1 MSTIC
6 SSPQHQ
12 HYRAASFHPHRYHRC
27 TGVYFSFE
35 KKNEQSAMIFEV
47 QNGCFGYPKQPVI
60 LENINLSL
68 EEGHILAILGPNGI
82 GKTTLLK
89 CMIGLLPWHSGK
101 TLFYGKDIH
110 TLKPKDVWS
119 TISYIPQSRG
129 FAFSYTGLEMVLL
142 GRSAHLG
149 TFQQPGK
156 EEIEMAEAMM
166 ERVGITRLANKDC
179 NRMSGG
185 ELQMVLIARALI
197 NEPKLIILDEP
208 ETGLDFHNQIL
219 VLNMVERLAHE
230 SGISAIMN
238 THYPTN
244 AMSVADEAL
253 MLNRKGEFFYGPAA
267 EILNEENISY
277 SFDVQVLV
285 DELHYQ
291 GRSVRSIVPVALREE
306 TAV

>member
-1 MSTIC
+1 
-6 SSPQHQ
+6 
-12 HYRAASFHPHRYHRC
+12 
-27 TGVYFSFE
+27 
-35 KKNEQSAMIFEV
+35 MILEV

-60 LENINLSL
+60 LENINLRL
-68 EEGHILAILGPNGI
+68 EEGHILATLGPNGI

-101 TLFYGKDIH
+101 TLLYGKDIH

-197 NEPKLIILDEP
+197 NEPKLIILDDP
-208 ETGLDFHNQIL
+208 ETGLDFHNQI
-219 VLNMVERLAHE
+219 
-230 SGISAIMN
+230 
-238 THYPTN
+238 
-244 AMSVADEAL
+244 
-253 MLNRKGEFFYGPAA
+253 
-267 EILNEENISY
+267 
-277 SFDVQVLV
+277 
-285 DELHYQ
+285 
-291 GRSVRSIVPVALREE
+291 
-306 TAV
+306 

>member
-1 MSTIC
+1 
-6 SSPQHQ
+6 
-12 HYRAASFHPHRYHRC
+12 
-27 TGVYFSFE
+27 
-35 KKNEQSAMIFEV
+35 MILEV

-60 LENINLSL
+60 LENINLRL

-101 TLFYGKDIH
+101 TLFYGKAIH

-149 TFQQPGK
+149 AFQQPGK

-253 MLNRKGEFFYGPAA
+253 MLNRKGKFFYGPAA
-267 EILNEENISY
+267 EILNEENSKR
-277 SFDVQVLV
+277 LK
-285 DELHYQ
+285 L
-291 GRSVRSIVPVALREE
+291 
-306 TAV
+306 

>member
-1 MSTIC
+1 
-6 SSPQHQ
+6 
-12 HYRAASFHPHRYHRC
+12 
-27 TGVYFSFE
+27 
-35 KKNEQSAMIFEV
+35 MILEV

-60 LENINLSL
+60 LENINLRL

-101 TLFYGKDIH
+101 TLFYGKDLH

-219 VLNMVERLAHE
+219 VLNLVERMPPVLRQIQFHKL
-230 SGISAIMN
+230 
-238 THYPTN
+238 
-244 AMSVADEAL
+244 VL
-253 MLNRKGEFFYGPAA
+253 MLQRNVLQKAVLPKQD
-267 EILNEENISY
+267 LPHPMNI
-277 SFDVQVLV
+277 VQTYIQQ
-285 DELHYQ
+285 HKKP
-291 GRSVRSIVPVALREE
+291 SS
-306 TAV
+306 